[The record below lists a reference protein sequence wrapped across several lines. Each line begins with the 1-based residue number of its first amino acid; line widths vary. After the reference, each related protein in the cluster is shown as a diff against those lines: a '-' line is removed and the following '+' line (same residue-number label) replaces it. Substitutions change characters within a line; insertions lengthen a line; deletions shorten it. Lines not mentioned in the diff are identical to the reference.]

1 MPTSRPAR
9 PTSTQRETSALKVP
23 SVYDK
28 QSYSCIYAICFLLTL
43 CFRPCL
49 QDKHDFPGNQLSH
62 FCSNCV
68 PREYPVRFGFKLV
81 DMFDDLTKTNRGQ
94 VALSQSNP
102 VPPAIQ
108 SFQLMKEHTCGMEFA
123 RLEEVFNYL
132 RRCKHL
138 KIPHE
143 WKCLIPKPFP

>member
-1 MPTSRPAR
+1 MIHYNALTPKPHYAYSNSSRISQLDMGKLVRKTVDQDANLK
-9 PTSTQRETSALKVP
+9 TCETYVDSEGNKRFKGTKRLR
-23 SVYDK
+23 
-28 QSYSCIYAICFLLTL
+28 QTELLM
-43 CFRPCL
+43 
-49 QDKHDFPGNQLSH
+49 
-62 FCSNCV
+62 
-68 PREYPVRFGFKLV
+68 EYPVRFGFKLV